1 MASFSSVGRLGLGN
15 LVAFAGLL
23 VAAAAQPVGAV
34 VLPPTGFT
42 VDIAPSARVLDAL
55 DMKRDG
61 DISSSEFYDVK
72 YAEACDNPHL
82 RIFARNK
89 PALMISNGSAA
100 PSAIVSYQ
108 LTISEGAYKFGTGD
122 NGDGFTDFVRDTMYT
137 DPGVSIVG
145 SSVSGDQ
152 KTLTVNFTGLDA
164 GKKVIFH
171 IDLDATDANAFQY
184 PDYRMVLFGAPVD
197 AGDPMTDPATTTAT
211 LANGNTFP
219 TVSFSQA
226 CDLYG
231 NMVDFS
237 DTPDYANA
245 AIRPYHVMDPIEVS
259 TLGVPEPNATVL
271 ASVGL
276 GALCAR
282 RRRTR

>member
-1 MASFSSVGRLGLGN
+1 MASFSSIGRSGLGK
-15 LVAFAGLL
+15 LVALAGLL
-23 VAAAAQPVGAV
+23 IAAAAQPASAV
-34 VLPPTGFT
+34 VLSPTGFA

-61 DISSSEFYDVK
+61 EISSSEFYDVK

-100 PSAIVSYQ
+100 PSALATYK

-122 NGDGFTDFVRDTMYT
+122 NGDGFTDFVRNTMYT
-137 DPGVSIVG
+137 DPGVSILG
-145 SSVSGDQ
+145 SSVSADQ
-152 KTLTVNFTGLDA
+152 KTLTVNFSGLDA

-171 IDLDATDANAFQY
+171 IDLDATDVNAFQY
-184 PDYRMVLFGAPVD
+184 PDYRMVLFGAPVE
-197 AGDPMTDPATTTAT
+197 AGDAMTDPATTTASY
-211 LANGNTFP
+211 ANGNTFP

-231 NMVDFS
+231 NMVDYS
-237 DTPDYANA
+237 DSPQYANA
-245 AIRPYHVMDPIEVS
+245 AIRPYHVMDPIEVA
-259 TLGVPEPNATVL
+259 TLGIPEPNAAVL
-271 ASVGL
+271 AFVGL

-282 RRRTR
+282 QRRTR